1 MGDCFRGG
9 AHSEAFNAAAYGDNN
24 LVLQIALFI
33 SAQFFDPAGCTVKV
47 GSLDSVG
54 LLVMQPQTMH
64 WTDNIIQLANYKFQ
78 IQTSQDQTGQTS
90 GQYSIVSI
98 RPADQFPV
106 DGSQNPVTLPDSF
119 VSQVPSKVI
128 TTQPGGSSI
137 DLAIAPQRIR

>member
-1 MGDCFRGG
+1 MVYYRQWATASGE
-9 AHSEAFNAAAYGDNN
+9 APSEVG
-24 LVLQIALFI
+24 LL
-33 SAQFFDPAGCTVKV
+33 DP
-47 GSLDSVG
+47 VG

-106 DGSQNPVTLPDSF
+106 DGSQNPVTLPDTF
-119 VSQVPSKVI
+119 VSQVPSNHHSAGR
-128 TTQPGGSSI
+128 QL
-137 DLAIAPQRIR
+137 D